1 MNTAEVIALII
12 VPLAGLIWGLRVAA
26 RRARIIPPPVN
37 RASLDDLMHSP
48 GPGHPACRSPLLP
61 DRMPP
66 RPVGVDGPP
75 SVPLSQLEQVAFAA
89 IAAELR
95 RAARERANEITG
107 ES

>member
-1 MNTAEVIALII
+1 VSALGHYAVVA

-48 GPGHPACRSPLLP
+48 GPGHHACRCQPLP
-61 DRMPP
+61 DRMPA
-66 RPVGVDGPP
+66 RMTGADGPP
-75 SVPLSQLEQVAFAA
+75 SVPLSQLEQIAWAA
-89 IAAELR
+89 IEAELR
-95 RAARERANEITG
+95 KAERANDITG